1 MNLDN
6 ILDNLGKYKG
16 KLLIF
21 SIIFIV
27 FIIVVSL
34 LTNMLENSN
43 NKKSLEKALVSL
55 GERVYTDAYYDY
67 LKKEPSEYE
76 VSGIKITLDDMFD
89 IIDLEVSDYFY
100 NRKTKETCNINN
112 SYVKIYPKSPY
123 GVNDYE
129 IDYNLDCGY

>member
-1 MNLDN
+1 MDN
-6 ILDNLGKYKG
+6 ILDNLSENKG
-16 KLLIF
+16 KLFISVL
-21 SIIFIV
+21 IFIV
-27 FIIVVSL
+27 FIVLVTFLGNVI
-34 LTNMLENSN
+34 EKN
-43 NKKSLEKALVSL
+43 NDKKTLEKALVSL
-55 GERVYTDAYYDY
+55 GERVYTDAYYEY